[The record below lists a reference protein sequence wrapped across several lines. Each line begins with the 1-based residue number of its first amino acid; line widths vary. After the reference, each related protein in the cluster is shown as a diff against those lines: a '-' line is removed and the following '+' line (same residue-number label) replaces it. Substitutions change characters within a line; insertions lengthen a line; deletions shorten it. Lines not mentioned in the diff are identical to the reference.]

1 MDALFQGTKVT
12 VRNLLSLIKGACG
25 HARESP
31 IANRVRGVACAG
43 DTSFSPPC
51 LFSKQPYLFRCTSLQ
66 SAGRIKIASR
76 KAFEQRSAS
85 ERAKER
91 SKENIINLNKLI
103 NLIYLINIYNIYIYN
118 T

>member
-51 LFSKQPYLFRCTSLQ
+51 LFLKQPYL
-66 SAGRIKIASR
+66 AS
-76 KAFEQRSAS
+76 S
-85 ERAKER
+85 ERCER
-91 SKENIINLNKLI
+91 SEQATIAGAPRCKAREELRLLREKLSSKGVRVSEQKKEAKKI
-103 NLIYLINIYNIYIYN
+103 
-118 T
+118 